1 MPIVYD
7 YDARICANNPQG
19 HGNCRVC
26 CLLLAAVSRKTSSGV
41 RRLFLTH
48 ARHRV
53 TDSADL
59 SFNLGEPAFLWIQD
73 VLLILPCTFSFF
85 LLPWTKQKGYHLDGV
100 SFLETPLD
108 QAWYICAHRLQELHV

>member
-73 VLLILPCTFSFF
+73 VLLILPCTFISSS
-85 LLPWTKQKGYHLDGV
+85 YHGLNRKVPFRWSLILGNA
-100 SFLETPLD
+100 P
-108 QAWYICAHRLQELHV
+108 